1 LTSEVR
7 AAPVDRRAPPSK
19 RDREGAIEFEPHHC
33 FACGELNEDGLR
45 LQLHTSPE
53 GSWTEV
59 VLEPRFQGWGR
70 VAHGGIVRT
79 LLDEVMAWSVIGR
92 GTWGVTARLN
102 VAFRRPI
109 SMGRSIQAEGWVV
122 EEHRRAH
129 RTAGR
134 VLDAATGEVLATAD
148 GTFIA
153 VPGDQLER
161 LKAKYG
167 MRRIPGPSP
176 DAADDTTDAVDA
188 STSSE
193 TPGQAVGAGARAV
206 WAGARAG

>member
-7 AAPVDRRAPPSK
+7 AAPGDATSVRTPPRK
-19 RDREGAIEFEPHHC
+19 RDRAGAFAFEPHHC
-33 FACGELNEDGLR
+33 FACGELNESGLH
-45 LQLHTSPE
+45 LELHTSPE

-59 VLEPRFQGWGR
+59 VLEPRFQGWDA
-70 VAHGGIVRT
+70 VAHGGIVCT

-109 SMGRSIQAEGWVV
+109 TTGRAIRAEGWVV

-129 RTAGR
+129 RTAAK
-134 VLDAATGEVLATAD
+134 VLDAATREVLATAE

-153 VPGDQLER
+153 VPSEQLER
-161 LKAKYG
+161 LKARYG
-167 MRRIPGPSP
+167 MRRI
-176 DAADDTTDAVDA
+176 DTTDMVAD
-188 STSSE
+188 
-193 TPGQAVGAGARAV
+193 R
-206 WAGARAG
+206 